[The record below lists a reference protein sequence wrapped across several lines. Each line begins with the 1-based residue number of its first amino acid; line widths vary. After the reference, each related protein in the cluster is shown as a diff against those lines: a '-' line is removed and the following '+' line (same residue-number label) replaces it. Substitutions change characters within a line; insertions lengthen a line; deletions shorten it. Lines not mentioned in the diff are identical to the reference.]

1 MEPRAVALFSLALVG
16 FLEQRLCLGNERE
29 IKCKAQSASEPPSEW
44 ERPHSRTPSDLS
56 SLKVELISA
65 GDHQHPLLNI
75 SWNLSPDGSIQEL
88 IATMICI
95 QSPWEYV
102 CFRCNYSKRFKSE
115 VVQGKPWLFYYAEHP
130 ASPETSYLFTAFNIP
145 PPNIGEDLPE
155 QALQLKTPGCENN
168 LMKNLKYCQDDV
180 DVLWKPNISLCLINN
195 NVMEINFT
203 THEQSSRY
211 AVYLVN
217 NASKQDIDTT
227 TIPWSNNSRVT
238 VRFEGSYP
246 ETLYVEID
254 PRFPSCLNDCTQ
266 HRKFLNCFITR
277 ASQEFVP
284 FPLISETR
292 QLTWM
297 FVALSLVVLGLML
310 GAPLFIKRAN
320 ARMWALPLVAEWMP
334 PVSVLLIYSLDDDP
348 RQKPVVLSFAEFLQS
363 VCGAEVMVDMWQT
376 RKVAQMGPLAWL
388 ASCKETADKVVVLC
402 SGGTGARWKASC
414 REPDSVLTPPGP
426 GAGAE
431 REELFTAAVNLLCH
445 ELQDPRAARKVVV
458 VYLADLGSAEDV
470 PGVFSPCAKYCLDK
484 DIEAFYR
491 DLYDLPP
498 RRDGESSALLQHK
511 QLLYRQTM
519 SRALSQFTA
528 CPTPTPPLSRPNC
541 QRRLCCRS
549 LDTSRLSDV
558 IACESMRAEELRA
571 IRGRNASDSWKKCER
586 FMRKGGGQPGR
597 KPELVERRR
606 GNGVVGLEE

>member
-1 MEPRAVALFSLALVG
+1 MHSQLALTVYCVKRFETFDSS
-16 FLEQRLCLGNERE
+16 FL
-29 IKCKAQSASEPPSEW
+29 
-44 ERPHSRTPSDLS
+44 RT
-56 SLKVELISA
+56 
-65 GDHQHPLLNI
+65 
-75 SWNLSPDGSIQEL
+75 GSIQEL

-155 QALQLKTPGCENN
+155 QALQLKTPGN
-168 LMKNLKYCQDDV
+168 DDV

-227 TIPWSNNSRVT
+227 TIPWVSK
-238 VRFEGSYP
+238 
-246 ETLYVEID
+246 LYVKCNYYCDTITFTQRLQQSGARSVIRIYNYD
-254 PRFPSCLNDCTQ
+254 LLPPPPPHPLNNFPF
-266 HRKFLNCFITR
+266 K
-277 ASQEFVP
+277 
-284 FPLISETR
+284 
-292 QLTWM
+292 
-297 FVALSLVVLGLML
+297 
-310 GAPLFIKRAN
+310 AN

-528 CPTPTPPLSRPNC
+528 CPTPTPPLSR
-541 QRRLCCRS
+541 
-549 LDTSRLSDV
+549 
-558 IACESMRAEELRA
+558 
-571 IRGRNASDSWKKCER
+571 
-586 FMRKGGGQPGR
+586 
-597 KPELVERRR
+597 
-606 GNGVVGLEE
+606 